1 MPQNSFSDTEFGLVT
16 VATDNSTRTLSANN
30 TFEDVSGTSI
40 TWDVDPRRNYLYLI
54 NMGWKGVT
62 NNFVNHIVRVLV
74 DGATTGV
81 NPTSFTVFN
90 EAASVANARFSTT
103 AFFFITGSTIGA
115 GSHTAKLQTHDNGS
129 SQDRDFYNTVAMLFG
144 F

>member
-1 MPQNSFSDTEFGLVT
+1 MPQTSFSDTEFGLISV
-16 VATDNSTRTLSANN
+16 VSDNSLRTLTAAG
-30 TFEDVSGTSI
+30 TYEDVTGTSI
-40 TWDVDPRRNYLYLI
+40 TWTVDPARNYLYLI

-81 NPTSFTVFN
+81 NPTTFTLFN
-90 EAASVANARFSTT
+90 EGTSVANARFSST
-103 AFFFITGSTIGA
+103 AFFFITGATIGG
-115 GSHTAKLQTHDNGS
+115 GSHTVKLQTNDNS
-129 SQDRDFYNTVAMLFG
+129 SGQDRDFYNTVAMLFG